1 MSSSSKDNRFLF
13 LALAAVAAAGLA
25 YVMMQESGTDSK
37 ETQEVEKLQDDD
49 IPDAVSEKTT
59 NDDETDQEPAKTPT
73 TETTKKVI
81 ESNNLDEKALH
92 SKIEELDKKGKAYFK
107 NKQVKR
113 FGKIHFSGVPILD
126 FCLTLCFSPPFS
138 FYKLLKPLLKH

>member
-13 LALAAVAAAGLA
+13 FALAAVAAAGLA

-37 ETQEVEKLQDDD
+37 ETQEVKKLEDD
-49 IPDAVSEKTT
+49 IPDAVSEKAS
-59 NDDETDQEPAKTPT
+59 NDDETDQEPAKTST
-73 TETTKKVI
+73 SETTKKVV
-81 ESNNLDEKALH
+81 ESNSLDEKALH

-113 FGKIHFSGVPILD
+113 FGKKYTLVVCQFWT
-126 FCLTLCFSPPFS
+126 FRLTLCFSPPFS
-138 FYKLLKPLLKH
+138 FYRLLKPLLKH

>member
-37 ETQEVEKLQDDD
+37 ETQEVKKLQDDD

-73 TETTKKVI
+73 T
-81 ESNNLDEKALH
+81 
-92 SKIEELDKKGKAYFK
+92 
-107 NKQVKR
+107 
-113 FGKIHFSGVPILD
+113 
-126 FCLTLCFSPPFS
+126 
-138 FYKLLKPLLKH
+138 